1 MEVVRRFDL
10 WLFFFWSFEMHVE
23 AIGRTR
29 KMYRT
34 TSMTCITQCSVP
46 RVLGANSVI
55 SLCCGCLASDTN
67 WPHGVPR
74 RLTKGWQWRSGVM
87 CRHGELVDGMWV
99 AWLFCTS
106 LSVLPLIL
114 PGFLLHWSVQNAPDT
129 NAIFCGRQSN
139 SPIAH
144 GKSDRNKGQ
153 KLCYFQHKWSVPEFL
168 TASNRKIKIT
178 WDRNSPKTPGM
189 QPICNIP
196 MWPGVIHSAQMR
208 NYLPRMAVSWENGI
222 WHGTCL
228 AFIIIVSAFN
238 YWHFNRF

>member
-1 MEVVRRFDL
+1 MGVVRRFNL
-10 WLFFFWSFEMHVE
+10 WPFFGASKCMLE
-23 AIGRTR
+23 AIGSTR
-29 KMYRT
+29 KIHRATLMI
-34 TSMTCITQCSVP
+34 CITWCSVP
-46 RVLGANSVI
+46 RELGANSVI

-67 WPHGVPR
+67 WPQGVPKS
-74 RLTKGWQWRSGVM
+74 LTREFQWRSGVM
-87 CRHGELVDGMWV
+87 CRHWELVGGIWA

-106 LSVLPLIL
+106 PSVFQLIL

-129 NAIFCGRQSN
+129 NAIFCGQQSN

-178 WDRNSPKTPGM
+178 WDRNSPKTPGT
-189 QPICNIP
+189 QPICNIT

-208 NYLPRMAVSWENGI
+208 NYLPRTAVSWEN
-222 WHGTCL
+222 WDL
-228 AFIIIVSAFN
+228 AWDMPGLYNNCFWF
-238 YWHFNRF
+238 